1 MGLGLGFEFDR
12 IEIRDVDPPIVEIPE
27 VGLEV
32 DTRADTTATD
42 GRRQRRWRWKRQRL
56 FVAGQ
61 ERTEWSIWLGWV
73 DGDHLVATAV
83 GPTEDKVHDQTGAFP
98 DVVEMSTDEIISLI
112 TMQR

>member
-1 MGLGLGFEFDR
+1 MEY
-12 IEIRDVDPPIVEIPE
+12 
-27 VGLEV
+27 
-32 DTRADTTATD
+32 
-42 GRRQRRWRWKRQRL
+42 
-56 FVAGQ
+56 
-61 ERTEWSIWLGWV
+61 WLGWV